1 MGTDQINAV
10 IRHEIKIS
18 CITFM
23 KIHFTVSTFVF
34 KCCFF
39 FTTSKS
45 NVINICTNN
54 VSVKQFCF
62 YKGGTTTRK
71 LIEN

>member
-1 MGTDQINAV
+1 MGTDQINTV

-23 KIHFTVSTFVF
+23 QIYFPICTLVC
-34 KCCFF
+34 KCSFF
-39 FTTSKS
+39 LTASKS
-45 NVINICTNN
+45 NIINIYTNN

-62 YKGGTTTRK
+62 YKGGTTIRK